1 MKINTKKMKN
11 QNLYRVMSKE
21 DVITSVTETRSGLK
35 TIWSSLHPSFDI
47 EKIIFSDHQI
57 NYGDDLDQIYNCN
70 ELMDS
75 DGEEIK
81 VFKDEV
87 STIRFNNEI
96 LVVTRSGLVRVV

>member
-1 MKINTKKMKN
+1 MLNTKEMKPL
-11 QNLYRVMSKE
+11 NLYRIRSEE
-21 DVITSVTETRSGLK
+21 DLITSVTETRSGLK

-57 NYGDDLDQIYNCN
+57 NFGDDLDQIYNSN
-70 ELMDS
+70 GLMNS

-81 VFKDEV
+81 VFKDDV

-96 LVVTRSGLVRVV
+96 LVVNRSSLVRVV

>member
-1 MKINTKKMKN
+1 MLNTKEMKPL
-11 QNLYRVMSKE
+11 NLYRIRSEE
-21 DVITSVTETRSGLK
+21 DLITSVTETRSGLE

-57 NYGDDLDQIYNCN
+57 NFGDDLDQIYNSN
-70 ELMDS
+70 ELMNS

-81 VFKDEV
+81 VFKDDV

-96 LVVTRSGLVRVV
+96 LVVNRSSLVRVV

>member
-1 MKINTKKMKN
+1 MLNTKEMKPL
-11 QNLYRVMSKE
+11 NLYRIRSEE
-21 DVITSVTETRSGLK
+21 DLITSVTETRSGLK

-57 NYGDDLDQIYNCN
+57 NFGDDLDQIYNCN
-70 ELMDS
+70 ELMNS

-81 VFKDEV
+81 VFKDDV

-96 LVVTRSGLVRVV
+96 LVVNRSSLVRVV

>member
-1 MKINTKKMKN
+1 MKKNKKIMKK
-11 QNLYRVMSKE
+11 QDLYMVLSSE

-47 EKIIFSDHQI
+47 DKFIFSGHQI

-70 ELMDS
+70 ELMNS

-81 VFKDEV
+81 VFKDDV

-96 LVVTRSGLVRVV
+96 LVVNRSSLVRVV

>member
-70 ELMDS
+70 ELNF
-75 DGEEIK
+75 
-81 VFKDEV
+81 VFE
-87 STIRFNNEI
+87 
-96 LVVTRSGLVRVV
+96 GLRTSESKGKFINKYVLSSYKYKRA

>member
-1 MKINTKKMKN
+1 LEFFT
-11 QNLYRVMSKE
+11 
-21 DVITSVTETRSGLK
+21 
-35 TIWSSLHPSFDI
+35 
-47 EKIIFSDHQI
+47 DHQI

-75 DGEEIK
+75 DGNEIK

-96 LVVTRSGLVRVV
+96 LVVTRSSLVRVV

>member
-1 MKINTKKMKN
+1 MKINIKKTKN

-21 DVITSVTETRSGLK
+21 GVVTSVTETRTGLK

-47 EKIIFSDHQI
+47 KKFIFSDHQI

-75 DGEEIK
+75 DGNEIK

-96 LVVTRSGLVRVV
+96 LVVTRSSLVRVV